1 MTTATLADQQE
12 AREGPYQDPV
22 PLREAA
28 RVWARIA
35 ALSFGGPAGQIAVMH
50 RILVDEKKWIGEA
63 RFLHALNYCMLLPGP
78 EAHKLAIYIG
88 WLLNRTRGGVLAG
101 LFFVLPG
108 LVSLWG
114 LSMAYAL
121 YGHIGAVNAIFFGL
135 KAAVLAIVLDA
146 VVRIGRR
153 ALKSQGL
160 VLLAAASF
168 VGIFFFGLPFP
179 LIVLLAGLAGL
190 AGGRFAPTLFK
201 FGGHGA
207 AGKDSEGLIDRQFA
221 AAVPAHVRPSA
232 ARLAKVTL
240 LWGGIWLAPLL
251 VLWLW
256 LGPRNVLTAVSLFNS
271 KMAVVSFGGAYA
283 VLAYM
288 AQQAVEFY
296 HWLKPGEMLV
306 GLGFA
311 ETTPGPLISVV
322 QFVGFMAA
330 FREPGALSPV
340 LAGTAGGML
349 AMWATFVPP
358 FLWVFMGGPYME
370 ALIGNRSLHAALSGI
385 TAAVV
390 GVILNLALWLALH
403 ALFDQVEVSQHF
415 GLILNLPVW
424 SSINWAAAVIAA
436 AAILAVFVFRLGVFA
451 VLAGACVAG
460 LVAYAVHLT

>member
-1 MTTATLADQQE
+1 MEQRLHAPDATDV
-12 AREGPYQDPV
+12 V

-28 RVWARIA
+28 RVWARVA
-35 ALSFGGPAGQIAVMH
+35 AFSFGGPAGQIAVMH

-63 RFLHALNYCMLLPGP
+63 RFLHALNYCVLLPGP

-108 LVSLWG
+108 LVSLWA

-121 YGHIGAVNAIFFGL
+121 YGHIGAVAAIFFGL

-146 VVRIGRR
+146 VIRIGRR

-190 AGGRFAPTLFK
+190 AGGRFAPALFK
-201 FGGHGA
+201 SGSHGTA
-207 AGKDSEGLIDRQFA
+207 QKDSEGLIDRQFA
-221 AAVPAHVRPSA
+221 AGVPEHVRPSV
-232 ARLAKVTL
+232 ARLAKVML

-330 FREPGALSPV
+330 FREPGALSPI
-340 LAGTAGGML
+340 LAGTAGGLL

-370 ALIGNRSLHAALSGI
+370 ALIGNRALHAALSGI

-403 ALFDQVEVSQHF
+403 ALFDQVEVSRHF

-424 SSINWAAAVIAA
+424 NSINWAAAVIAA
-436 AAILAVFVFRLGVFA
+436 VAILAVFVFRLGVFA
-451 VLAGACVAG
+451 VLAGACIAG
-460 LVAYAVHLT
+460 LVAYALHLT